1 MLLFYFILFRPVPMW
16 SHRCSEMAPASDVW
30 KYVTRRDDK
39 TVVCNICRK
48 ELVVSGSNTILRL
61 HLERNH
67 RVHFTEEAGHNKL
80 QGEPRTE
87 RIPGILSTKD
97 RAPKIMQLIGID
109 NPATVTT
116 HSSSRISEMLR
127 ECAAQLETE
136 QHQEIHSFAGGGEPC
151 TALAED
157 ELSMV
162 LQSYH
167 LARDGSVGSR
177 RRKETELN
185 YARASQ
191 VSCQEKSQTWDFF
204 KKLNERCVECSLCR
218 KQLCYHN
225 SATSLR
231 EHLRRKHNLS
241 ELDLRQSQDE
251 GSSSSE
257 SMGQE
262 LEVKK
267 NKPVSI
273 SELVLHDAKA
283 CSEKREEVISN
294 LILGMVFRDLQPIS
308 FVNNEGFKRLLGFL
322 QPGYKIP
329 SSVHLTA
336 SLRHKYAVAKL
347 QLEHYLHSVPS
358 LTLSTDTWTS
368 QGKQTYLT
376 VVGHFIDCR
385 WRLARCVLKTTPQYN
400 PAPDYIGELLYSVIS
415 EFGVSCKAV
424 NCVVHDSAGN
434 LMSSSRLLQ
443 ERFGWSSLCCAGR
456 MLQLCIKLGLQVE
469 QVQHTLSVARRI
481 VNHFVHSARANAELS
496 TKLAEMNKERLVLV
510 IDTAT
515 RWSSTFDM
523 CERLLELR
531 WAVSMVLEED
541 RTGHMTVE
549 NLSDH
554 QWKLL
559 QDLLPVLK
567 TLKVASS
574 FLSEEHNASV
584 SSLVPCLHGV
594 MTALMQHHGDPGCI
608 VKAVSAKIR
617 TEIAKRWRLPDDDEM
632 MESPAIV
639 ASFLDPRF
647 KDLRFLSA
655 DMRDKVHNKV
665 KNMLSS
671 AVASPR
677 SRSSSSSSD
686 EHSITD
692 HEQGSKQRSRKG
704 GRRPS
709 QCEYD
714 LLFGED
720 PIERM
725 PEIHQQLESYLA
737 EPLRKRNTN
746 PFDWWKNNEH
756 RFPAVANL
764 AKQYLAI
771 PATSVSATR
780 AFFCSS
786 SIPDQTRSAL
796 LPDNIDQI
804 LFLHKNFDYIESLKR
819 YRQ

>member
-1 MLLFYFILFRPVPMW
+1 
-16 SHRCSEMAPASDVW
+16 
-30 KYVTRRDDK
+30 
-39 TVVCNICRK
+39 
-48 ELVVSGSNTILRL
+48 
-61 HLERNH
+61 
-67 RVHFTEEAGHNKL
+67 
-80 QGEPRTE
+80 
-87 RIPGILSTKD
+87 
-97 RAPKIMQLIGID
+97 
-109 NPATVTT
+109 
-116 HSSSRISEMLR
+116 
-127 ECAAQLETE
+127 
-136 QHQEIHSFAGGGEPC
+136 
-151 TALAED
+151 
-157 ELSMV
+157 MV
-162 LQSYH
+162 LRSYH

-177 RRKETELN
+177 RRKGNEPS
-185 YARASQ
+185 YKRASP
-191 VSCQEKSQTWDFF
+191 VSCQESAQTTWEFF

-225 SATSLR
+225 SMTSLR

-262 LEVKK
+262 HEVK

-273 SELVLHDAKA
+273 SQLVLHDARP
-283 CSEKREEVISN
+283 CSEKREEVISD
-294 LILGMVFRDLQPIS
+294 LILGMVFRDLQPLSLI
-308 FVNNEGFKRLLGFL
+308 NNEGFKRLVGFL
-322 QPGYKIP
+322 EPSYKIP
-329 SSVHLTA
+329 SSTLLAT
-336 SLRHKYAVAKL
+336 SLRHKYTIAKL
-347 QLEHYLHSVPS
+347 QLEHHLHSVPS

-376 VVGHFIDCR
+376 IVGHFIDCR

-400 PAPDYIGELLYSVIS
+400 PAPDYIGEVLYTVAG

-424 NCVVHDSAGN
+424 SCVVHDSASG
-434 LMSSSRLLQ
+434 LLSSARLLQ

-481 VNHFVHSARANAELS
+481 VNHFVHSPRANAELGA
-496 TKLAEMNKERLVLV
+496 KLAEMNKERLALV
-510 IDTAT
+510 MDAAT

-541 RTGHMTVE
+541 RAGSLTVQ

-559 QDLLPVLK
+559 QDLLPILK

-574 FLSEEHNASV
+574 FLSEEQNASV

-594 MTALMQHHGDPGCI
+594 ITALMHHHGDPGCI
-608 VKAVSAKIR
+608 VRTVSAKIR
-617 TEIAKRWRLPDDDEM
+617 TEIAKRWHLPDDDVM

-655 DMRDKVHNKV
+655 DTRDKVHNKV

-671 AVASPR
+671 AVVSPQ
-677 SRSSSSSSD
+677 SHSSSSSSD
-686 EHSITD
+686 EHSARE
-692 HEQGSKQRSRKG
+692 HELGGKHRDRKG
-704 GRRPS
+704 SHRPG

-720 PIERM
+720 PTERM
-725 PEIHQQLESYLA
+725 PEIHQQLESYLT

-746 PFDWWKNNEH
+746 PFEWWKNNEH

-764 AKQYLAI
+764 ARQYLAI
-771 PATSVSATR
+771 PATSVSATT
-780 AFFCSS
+780 AFFCSN
-786 SIPDQTRSAL
+786 SIPDLARSAL
-796 LPDNIDQI
+796 LPEDIDQI

>member
-1 MLLFYFILFRPVPMW
+1 MPRAGDI
-16 SHRCSEMAPASDVW
+16 W

-39 TVVCNICRK
+39 TIVCNICGK
-48 ELVVSGSNTILRL
+48 ELLISGSATILRL

-67 RVHFTEEAGHNKL
+67 RIHSPDEGDRNKL
-80 QGEPRTE
+80 QGIDSSTE
-87 RIPGILSTKD
+87 RIPGILCSKD
-97 RAPKIMQLIGID
+97 RTPKITELIGID
-109 NPATVTT
+109 SPVTLTT
-116 HSSSRISEMLR
+116 HSSKRISKMLR
-127 ECAAQLETE
+127 QCAARLEADE
-136 QHQEIHSFAGGGEPC
+136 DQEIHPFAGVSESC

-162 LQSYH
+162 LRSYQ
-167 LARDGSVGSR
+167 LARDGSAGSR
-177 RRKETELN
+177 RRKGAELN
-185 YARASQ
+185 YKRASP
-191 VSCQEKSQTWDFF
+191 VSCREKSQTWDFF
-204 KKLNERCVECSLCR
+204 KKLNDRCVECSLCR

-225 SATSLR
+225 STTSLR

-257 SMGQE
+257 SLGQE
-262 LEVKK
+262 PDMKK

-273 SELVLHDAKA
+273 TELVLHDAKP
-283 CSEKREEVISN
+283 CSEKREEVIGD

-308 FVNNEGFKRLLGFL
+308 VINNEGFKRLLGFL
-322 QPGYKIP
+322 EPSYKIP
-329 SSVHLTA
+329 SNAHLATN
-336 SLRHKYAVAKL
+336 LRHKYTLAKL

-376 VVGHFIDCR
+376 IVGHFIDCR

-400 PAPDYIGELLYSVIS
+400 PAPDYIGELLYSVIG
-415 EFGVSCKAV
+415 EFGVSSKAV

-434 LMSSSRLLQ
+434 LLSSSRLLQ
-443 ERFGWSSLCCAGR
+443 ERFGWSSLCCAGC
-456 MLQLCIKLGLQVE
+456 MLQLCIKLGLQVD

-481 VNHFVHSARANAELS
+481 VNHFHHSARASTELNA
-496 TKLAEMNKERLVLV
+496 KLAEMNKDRLTLV
-510 IDTAT
+510 MDAAT

-541 RTGHMTVE
+541 RAGHLTVQ

-559 QDLLPVLK
+559 QDLLPILK

-584 SSLVPCLHGV
+584 SALIPCLHGV
-594 MTALMQHHGDPGCI
+594 STALVHHHGDPGCI
-608 VKAVSAKIR
+608 VRTVSAKIR
-617 TEIAKRWRLPDDDEM
+617 SEIGKRWHLPDDNEM

-647 KDLRFLSA
+647 KDLRFLNA
-655 DMRDKVHNKV
+655 DTRDKIHNKV

-671 AVASPR
+671 AMSSPQ
-677 SRSSSSSSD
+677 SHSSSSSSD
-686 EHSITD
+686 EHSATEY
-692 HEQGSKQRSRKG
+692 EQGSKHRDRKASHK
-704 GRRPS
+704 PS

-720 PIERM
+720 PTERM

-756 RFPAVANL
+756 RFPAVAKL

-771 PATSVSATR
+771 PATSVSATT
-780 AFFCSS
+780 AFFCSN

-796 LPDNIDQI
+796 LPDDIDQI